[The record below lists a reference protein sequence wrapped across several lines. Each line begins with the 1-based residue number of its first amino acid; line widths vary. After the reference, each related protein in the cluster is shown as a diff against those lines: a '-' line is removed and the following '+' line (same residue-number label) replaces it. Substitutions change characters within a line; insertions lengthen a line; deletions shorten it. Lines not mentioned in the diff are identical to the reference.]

1 MCPSPPEIAE
11 AQRRKRL
18 GFRMEIDGLREGVK
32 SEWRL
37 TRWEGLRA
45 EVMAASTSSLVTP
58 IASSPPL
65 RRWAQVERRDGQA
78 RRRHGLAS
86 GGEPL
91 YLLLSGF
98 QKLFLLSTVAIF
110 CCSSKSPSG
119 LGIEYLGDLYGW
131 KILYY
136 IRLTL
141 PSYNLQVTDDSGLR
155 RCTFFISTTAFLSK
169 HSRWYD
175 ISKLSDP
182 DQTLRQQILRTQYR
196 FCSES
201 CECVTCQLVTQ
212 VT

>member
-1 MCPSPPEIAE
+1 M
-11 AQRRKRL
+11 
-18 GFRMEIDGLREGVK
+18 G
-32 SEWRL
+32 
-37 TRWEGLRA
+37 RA
-45 EVMAASTSSLVTP
+45 EGGGDGRLDVLLGDAHRFF
-58 IASSPPL
+58 ASSSP
-65 RRWAQVERRDGQA
+65 VG
-78 RRRHGLAS
+78 S
-86 GGEPL
+86 GGATGWASKKTTWPGVWREPL

-98 QKLFLLSTVAIF
+98 QKLFWLSTVAIF

-136 IRLTL
+136 IRITL

-201 CECVTCQLVTQ
+201 YECVTCQLVTQ